1 MVDIG
6 LFISALG
13 VGFGVTM
20 FAWFFAWGITK
31 VVNLFKLIVK
41 V

>member
-6 LFISALG
+6 LFIASLG
-13 VGFGVTM
+13 LGFGVTM
-20 FAWFFAWGITK
+20 FVWFILWGITK
-31 VVNLFKLIVK
+31 AVNLFKAIVK